1 MMKNPY
7 REPVWEE
14 GKHNLILQNRCG
26 NRLTLLFNADDTELE
41 FVYKPNAFRRKDFR
55 ARNFSNRDNQT
66 TLFPEFLWPDIRAEE
81 SIDFHYDPFHT
92 RIGVSHQ
99 VGASNQIQILNLAD
113 ENAYVLT
120 ARAPLLLAF
129 RPHRAFNVRD
139 GLLTEHFQDR
149 GEDIVSFIR
158 FRSFEENRYRVLDD
172 GTYLLQILENDPILI
187 GGEENM
193 AQVERVLRKFA
204 GFDFEAFASHNETI
218 LASDLGSGRAV
229 FADENFQRVF
239 DLNRRVCWSGLDAG
253 GAAFGAINRI
263 YYLIW
268 VRDGS
273 MSTSHLALAGNPEF
287 ARIWAPFLM
296 ANPSR
301 TRLDDGRIIEEFGQ
315 MVGTRWSKSEDD
327 GLFYAVWSL
336 FTYTRVTGD
345 DRLLRNGAL
354 DLLFRITED
363 HLEKC
368 RDAERGILT
377 SDTLGEESLQGSP
390 YYSYDVVNGA
400 LQKAHSNTD
409 RGGKVYE
416 RVASFYHQVN
426 TYNVLRMLECL
437 AAMDG
442 GAVAKA
448 NGQEF
453 GGMADALRA
462 ALAAH
467 FLDSEGRPF
476 SHWAFYTDGTDE
488 KLVFDL
494 SETDCWEYT
503 WAQAQGPFFPLP
515 EAQRRGGLLV
525 LDQWPR
531 NETRGY
537 GLCPWNVLNRFLY
550 RERLLSPDEADG
562 WLRDEVDEAL
572 TPTEKY
578 PMTGA
583 LHEDH
588 GNPRTHRALPFTAG
602 SFIAAM
608 TGRLLLP
615 LAQGL
620 AVAPGGLTRELR
632 DYRYQLASI
641 DVETVGEGGEIG
653 QWFLN
658 GEVFQNTL
666 QIPESRL
673 RAGRNHIEIRS
684 AETPA
689 SDAPRLLFS
698 DAVLIDVEEKDDQ
711 SLWKF
716 SSAVP
721 AELVFDRVAKDWKPC
736 ALNADGKAIA
746 ASVTEGNAGG
756 QIRVTLPGRGA
767 FTISSD
773 TGAE

>member
-1 MMKNPY
+1 MKTTY
-7 REPVWEE
+7 RDPVWEE

-26 NRLTLLFNADDTELE
+26 NRLTLLLKDDGTELE

-66 TLFPEFLWPDIRAEE
+66 VLFAGFRWPDIRAGE
-81 SIDFHYDPFHT
+81 SFDFHYDPFHT
-92 RIGVSHQ
+92 RIGVAHAIGAANQLQ
-99 VGASNQIQILNLAD
+99 VLNLAD

-129 RPHRAFNVRD
+129 RPHHAFEVRD
-139 GLLTEHFQDR
+139 GLLTESFRDR

-158 FRSFEENRYRVLDD
+158 FRGFEENRYRVLDD
-172 GTYLLQILENDPILI
+172 GAHLLQILENDPILI
-187 GGEENM
+187 GGEENH
-193 AQVERVLRKFA
+193 AQVERILRKFD
-204 GFDFEAFASHNETI
+204 GFDFEAFAGHNE
-218 LASDLGSGRAV
+218 AAVARDLGAGTAV
-229 FADENFQRVF
+229 LADAGFQRVF

-253 GAAFGAINRI
+253 GAAFGALNRI

-287 ARIWAPFLM
+287 ARTWAPFLM
-296 ANPSR
+296 ANPSH
-301 TRLDDGRIIEEFGQ
+301 TRLDDGRVIEEFGQ
-315 MVGTRWSKSEDD
+315 GVGTRWSKSEDD

-336 FTYTRVTGD
+336 FTYTRCTGD
-345 DRLLRNGAL
+345 DRLLRHGAL
-354 DLLFRITED
+354 DRLFRITGA

-368 RDAERGILT
+368 WDAGRGIMT
-377 SDTLGEESLQGSP
+377 SDTLGEESLKGSP

-437 AAMDG
+437 AAMDSG
-442 GAVAKA
+442 ETARITGRK
-448 NGQEF
+448 F
-453 GGMADALRA
+453 GEKADALQRS
-462 ALAAH
+462 LAET
-467 FLDSEGRPF
+467 FLDAEGRPF
-476 SHWAFYTDGTDE
+476 SLWAFYTDGTDE
-488 KLVFDL
+488 KVLFDL
-494 SETDCWEYT
+494 NETDCWEYT
-503 WAQAQGPFFPLP
+503 WAQAQGPFTPLP
-515 EAQRRGGLLV
+515 EAQRRGGLLI

-531 NETRGY
+531 RERRGY

-550 RERLLSPDEADG
+550 RERLLAPGEADDH
-562 WLRDEVDEAL
+562 LRDEVAEAL

-588 GNPRTHRALPFTAG
+588 RNPRTHRALPFTAG

-620 AVAPGGLTRELR
+620 AVAPGGLTRGLR

-641 DVETVGEGGEIG
+641 DVETAGEGGEVAH
-653 QWFLN
+653 WSLN
-658 GEVFQNTL
+658 GEGFRSTL
-666 QIPESRL
+666 QIPELRL
-673 RAGRNHIEIRS
+673 RPGRNRIEITCGADEAS
-684 AETPA
+684 PA
-689 SDAPRLLFS
+689 GPRLLFS
-698 DAVLIDVEEKDDQ
+698 DAQLLEAHEAEDGSSQWE
-711 SLWKF
+711 F
-716 SSAVP
+716 ASAVP
-721 AELVFDRVAKDWKPC
+721 AELVFDRVPADWKP
-736 ALNADGKAIA
+736 
-746 ASVTEGNAGG
+746 
-756 QIRVTLPGRGA
+756 RVTTASGEEWTPALTEPDANGLVRLSLPGRGA
-767 FTISSD
+767 FNVV
-773 TGAE
+773 A